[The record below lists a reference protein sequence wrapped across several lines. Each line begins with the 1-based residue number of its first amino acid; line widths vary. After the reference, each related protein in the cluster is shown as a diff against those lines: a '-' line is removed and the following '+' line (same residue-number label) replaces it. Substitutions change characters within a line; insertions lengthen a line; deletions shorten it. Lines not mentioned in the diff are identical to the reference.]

1 MPIVMRINITVSDGS
16 THTISVKTATDTGP
30 GARVETARLFLIALS
45 VV

>member
-1 MPIVMRINITVSDGS
+1 MPIVMRINTTMSDSS
-16 THTISVKTATDTGP
+16 THIISVKAATDTGP